1 MPNTLGKTDICN
13 LALRRIGVRPI
24 NNVETD
30 PDVAATEMKA
40 IWDNAVQ
47 NVLRASEW
55 GFAKKIKPLTL
66 LADEVIIGWQFL
78 YTYPRDCAMFWKVES
93 PVSVHNHEFEHKFE
107 LLLSPDTS
115 TPVIA
120 TNVEGA
126 YGRYTA
132 VVTETTRW
140 DSSFVDCLAWRLAMD
155 ACPRLSTD
163 SQDYQVCY
171 RGYSAALSNAITMNR
186 REDKNNHEKFGFF
199 INVR

>member
-13 LALRRIGVRPI
+13 LALRHIGVRPV

-30 PDVAATEMKA
+30 PDVAATEMNS

-55 GFAKKIKPLTL
+55 GFAKKIKPLAL
-66 LADEVIIGWQFL
+66 LADETVIGWQFL

-93 PVSVHNHEFEHKFE
+93 PVSVRNHEFEHKFE

-132 VVTETTRW
+132 VVTDTTRW
-140 DSSFVDCLAWRLAMD
+140 DSSFVDCLAWRLALD

-163 SQDYQVCY
+163 AQDYQNCY
-171 RGYSAALSNAITMNR
+171 RGYSAALSNAMTMNQ

>member
-1 MPNTLGKTDICN
+1 MPNKLGKTDICN
-13 LALRRIGVRPI
+13 LALRHIGVRPV

-47 NVLRASEW
+47 NVLRETEW
-55 GFAKKIKPLTL
+55 NFAKKIKPLAL
-66 LADEVIIGWQFL
+66 LSDETVLGWRFL
-78 YTYPRDCAMFWKVES
+78 YTYPRDCAMLWKIES
-93 PVSVHNHEFEHKFE
+93 PVSAYVHEFEHKFE
-107 LLLSPDTS
+107 LLLSPETN
-115 TPVIA
+115 TPAIA

-132 VVTETTRW
+132 MVTETTRW
-140 DSSFVDCLAWRLAMD
+140 DSSFVDCLAWRLALD

-163 SQDYQVCY
+163 SQDYQNCA
-171 RGYSAALSNAITMNR
+171 RGYAMSLSNALTLNKVER
-186 REDKNNHEKFGFF
+186 RNDHEQFGFF

>member
-13 LALRRIGVRPI
+13 LALRRIGVRSI

-30 PDVAATEMKA
+30 TDTAAVEMKA
-40 IWDNAVQ
+40 VWPNAVQ
-47 NVLRASEW
+47 CVLREAEW
-55 GFAKKIKPLTL
+55 NFAKKITPLAL
-66 LADEVIIGWQFL
+66 LDGEEVLGWRFL

-93 PVSVHNHEFEHKFE
+93 PTSSMIHEFEHKWE
-107 LLLSPDTS
+107 ALLSPNTN

-132 VVTETTRW
+132 QVTDTTRW
-140 DSSFVDCLAWRLAMD
+140 DAHFVDCLAWRLAYD
-155 ACPRLSTD
+155 ACPRLSSD
-163 SQDYQVCY
+163 AAEFQKCV
-171 RGYSAALSNAITMNR
+171 RGYAAALSNAQTMNKV
-186 REDKNNHEKFGFF
+186 ENKNHHEQFGFF